1 MSSPKG
7 ETERGD
13 QRPEALIICDSPTT
27 GGRLSRYASGPID
40 HRFHDA
46 LRPRLRAVPILGF
59 GLLDPSLVSTKIAYG
74 LALILIAVGLLSSTL
89 HLGNPQRAWRALSQ
103 WRSSWLSRE
112 GFLAIATFVP
122 LLWSAWAAVVDSRYE
137 PLPGIAGALLAGI
150 TVYCTSMIYASLKSV
165 QAWHTPLTPLCYL
178 LFAGLGG
185 SLLGV
190 FFAMAGGD
198 ASMLL
203 PVMALAFSIAAWTA
217 KIAWLRRVDRMA
229 PLSTPESATG
239 LGKIGR
245 VRLFERPHMTENYLT
260 REMGFRVA
268 RKHAAKL
275 RRLAFLLGGLLP
287 GAIAF
292 LLSVTGAS
300 GGAASLGAAFAVL
313 SYVIGMVAERWLFF
327 AEARHAVMNYYG
339 E

>member
-1 MSSPKG
+1 MHPAYS
-7 ETERGD
+7 
-13 QRPEALIICDSPTT
+13 IIVFTT
-27 GGRLSRYASGPID
+27 LSGLGYGLA
-40 HRFHDA
+40 
-46 LRPRLRAVPILGF
+46 AVLGL
-59 GLLDPSLVSTKIAYG
+59 GLLDPPLTVTKMAHV
-74 LALILIAVGLLSSTL
+74 LALLLICLGLLSSTL

-112 GFLAIATFVP
+112 GVIALITFVP
-122 LLWSAWAAVVDSRYE
+122 LLWSAWAAIVESRYYA
-137 PLPGIAGALLAGI
+137 LPGVGGAVLAGM

-165 QAWHTPLTPLCYL
+165 QAWHSPLTPLCYL
-178 LFAGLGG
+178 FFAGLGG

-190 FFAMAGGD
+190 FFAIAGGGP
-198 ASMLL
+198 AMLL
-203 PVMALAFSIAAWTA
+203 SLMALGFSVAAWTA
-217 KIAWLRRVDRMA
+217 KIAWLRRVDRMT

-239 LGKIGR
+239 LGMIGR

-268 RKHAAKL
+268 RKHVAKL
-275 RRLAFLLGGLLP
+275 RRLSFFLGGLLP

-292 LLSVTGAS
+292 MLLAAGVS
-300 GGAASLGAAFAVL
+300 GGLVASLAAAFAVV
-313 SYVIGMVAERWLFF
+313 SHVIGMLLERWLFF